1 MVRPFR
7 YMYPISAWW
16 RNCEF
21 CLTFACSETL
31 NVCRPKLSSLFQL
44 IPIAER
50 IKPIYIINMIKLV
63 KLFVTQFQLEIGM
76 IRPFTNN

>member
-1 MVRPFR
+1 MKTWDSVYVSHLCMV
-7 YMYPISAWW
+7 
-16 RNCEF
+16 E
-21 CLTFACSETL
+21 ETL
-31 NVCRPKLSSLFQL
+31 DVRRPKLSSLFQL